1 MRVRAARTDE
11 GQKRC
16 QGTPEYWHTLPDPP
30 PSVLPPRIM
39 DMITLLPSLF
49 LSLPSFLLSFLPLF
63 SLPPSLGWPRR
74 PRREREVREE
84 EGREKEERRT
94 RKKTRTHTRR
104 RARREGRRDGR
115 EREEG
120 KTGGGERAER
130 GVGKKDAE
138 AARRGRRSKKD
149 ILPA

>member
-1 MRVRAARTDE
+1 
-11 GQKRC
+11 
-16 QGTPEYWHTLPDPP
+16 
-30 PSVLPPRIM
+30 M

-138 AARRGRRSKKD
+138 AARKGGEAKKIYYTLNMLGVRRACLRAGAGTVPRIRLSGGVWRSGDQK
-149 ILPA
+149 